1 MNERYK
7 EIIKYHTEILKVMFV
22 VFFADI
28 TGIVS
33 LIKKGTLT
41 SNEWKLFFAGILV
54 IFAVFIVT
62 YKLDRKITSGIKKL
76 R

>member
-1 MNERYK
+1 M
-7 EIIKYHTEILKVMFV
+7 KVLFV
-22 VFFADI
+22 IFFADI

-41 SNEWKLFFAGILV
+41 GNEWKLFFAGILI
-54 IFAVFIVT
+54 IFAVSIIT
-62 YKLDRKITSGIKKL
+62 YKLDRKITSIIKKL